1 MEAEDLLARAI
12 RHARDWNALIVAA
25 AVNDGCACMHV
36 LAAVGCLGH
45 FSLFGGPIMS
55 LNRFNNLTEDFAMK
69 HLQLVIT
76 LAWLAG
82 PAAFAHAQKPDVAV
96 KKPDVAVK
104 NADAIYFGGAIVTMD
119 DTNPGAEAIAVKD
132 GKIVAV
138 GKKDAVL
145 NYKGPDTK
153 GIDLGGKTM
162 LPGFIDGHSHFIN
175 SLLVSTQAN
184 CYSPPA
190 GPADS
195 IPAIIKALKDL
206 QTQQKI
212 EEGDDKFIMAY
223 GYDMNGLAEQ
233 RELTAEDLDKDF
245 PKNPVIVGHVSLHG
259 GVLNTKA
266 LNWFGITAATKTPP
280 GGYIARKPNTGE
292 PGEPAGL
299 LMETAYLEL
308 VLSSPEMPH
317 EDDDVMLKRFKAGQ
331 EIYAA
336 AGITTAQE
344 GATHEHD
351 VGLLQ
356 KAAEGNLLFI
366 DVVAYPFILDAIKI
380 LEKDSKIFETYQDY
394 RNRLKLG
401 GIKITT
407 DGSPQ
412 GKTAFF
418 TTPYLTGGLTGEKDW
433 YGEPTFSKA
442 DTERYVE
449 FVYNRKLQLL
459 IHCNGDAA
467 IDLFLEAHALKAKD
481 PEADLRTTVIHSQF
495 VRKDQLVK
503 YVQYKIIPSFYTEH
517 CFYFG
522 NTHRE
527 NRGREQADFLSPM
540 KTAIGMGLRC
550 ANHTD
555 FNVAPIDQL
564 FVVWSAVNRLSRECD
579 VIGPEEC
586 ITPRQA
592 LKAITLDAA
601 YMYREEG
608 SKGSLEVGKLADLV
622 ILSRNPLTVNP
633 RAIKDIRVIETIKE
647 GKTVYPPPPP
657 TPTPMK
663 SSPSRLFPIE

>member
-1 MEAEDLLARAI
+1 
-12 RHARDWNALIVAA
+12 
-25 AVNDGCACMHV
+25 
-36 LAAVGCLGH
+36 
-45 FSLFGGPIMS
+45 
-55 LNRFNNLTEDFAMK
+55 MK

-82 PAAFAHAQKPDVAV
+82 PAALAHAQNVP
-96 KKPDVAVK
+96 
-104 NADAIYFGGAIVTMD
+104 ADAIYFGGAIVTMD
-119 DTNPGAEAIAVKD
+119 DTNPGAEAIAVK
-132 GKIVAV
+132 GCKIVAV
-138 GKKDAVL
+138 GKKNAVL
-145 NYKGPDTK
+145 KQHQGSGTK
-153 GIDLGGKTM
+153 VINLRGKTM

-175 SLLVSTQAN
+175 SLMVPTQAN

-190 GPADS
+190 GPANS
-195 IPAIIKALKDL
+195 IAAIIKALKDL
-206 QTQQKI
+206 QEQQKI
-212 EEGDDKFIMAY
+212 PEGEDKFIMGY
-223 GYDMNGLAEQ
+223 GYDPNGLGGGP
-233 RELTAEDLDKDF
+233 ELTAADLDKDF

-259 GVLNTKA
+259 AVLNTVA
-266 LNWFGITAATKTPP
+266 LRVCKITADTATPE
-280 GGYIARKPNTGE
+280 GGVIARNPDGT
-292 PGEPAGL
+292 PAGL
-299 LMETAYLEL
+299 LMETAYALIVPYL
-308 VLSSPEMPH
+308 PQPTDDEM
-317 EDDDVMLKRFKAGQ
+317 LARFKAGQ

-344 GATHEHD
+344 GATLSHD
-351 VGLLQ
+351 VELLQ
-356 KAAEGNLLFI
+356 KAAEQNLLFI
-366 DVVAYPFILDAIKI
+366 DVVAYPFIRDAEKI
-380 LEKDSKIFETYQDY
+380 LENNSTDTFGKYQ
-394 RNRLKLG
+394 NRLKLG

-418 TTPYLTGGLTGEKDW
+418 TTPYLTGGPTGERNW
-433 YGEPTFSKA
+433 YGEPTFSK
-442 DTERYVE
+442 ELLEKYVRL
-449 FVYNRKLQLL
+449 VYDHKLQLL

-467 IDLFLEAHALKAKD
+467 VDVFLEAHKKAAKD

-540 KTAIGMGLRC
+540 KTAIGMGIRC

-555 FNVAPIDQL
+555 FSVAPIDQL
-564 FVVWSAVNRLSRECD
+564 FVVWSAVNRISREGD
-579 VIGPEEC
+579 VIGPEER

-601 YMYREEG
+601 YIYREEG

-622 ILSRNPLTVNP
+622 ILSENPLTVKP
-633 RAIKDIRVIETIKE
+633 KAIKDIRVIETIKE
-647 GKTVYPPPPP
+647 GKTVYSVLKAISPCEPP
-657 TPTPMK
+657 MGAG
-663 SSPSRLFPIE
+663 L